1 MKTNRLQELAG
12 IITEGALDPA
22 NEENIFNNLIDT
34 DHSELVNKLLEAA
47 DTNPSLTLVD
57 FLKTFDIGAGEEDD
71 LNEVEEDESTTNP
84 YEEAI
89 SYLEDIS
96 KKGELTPDQIK
107 DIVGRLTSARKQFFT
122 SQRTPDS
129 YKSSAE
135 KAKATI
141 AKDKA
146 NTEKWRKIFNDRNLI
161 PDAKDQ
167 AEKNILPIEVNDY
180 FFTPDPKYY
189 DLLNKP
195 KPLPD
200 DRGPNYTPFL
210 IQRDIELTKNGG
222 RGYGEYIIKDEYRDK
237 PISGTLKLS
246 KLGKDLGEFSVK
258 DFYRKLGYKI

>member
-22 NEENIFNNLIDT
+22 NEENIYDNLTDT

-57 FLKTFDIGAGEEDD
+57 FLKTFDIGAGEED
-71 LNEVEEDESTTNP
+71 LNEVEEPEATTNP
-84 YEEAI
+84 YDEAV

-107 DIVGRLTSARKQFFT
+107 DIIRRLTSARKKFFT

-129 YKSSAE
+129 YKAAAE
-135 KAKATI
+135 KAKLT
-141 AKDKA
+141 KTQDKA
-146 NTEKWRKIFNDRNLI
+146 SLEKWKKIFNDRNLI
-161 PDAKDQ
+161 PNVKDR
-167 AEKNILPIEVNDY
+167 AEKNILPTELDDY

-195 KPLPD
+195 KTLPD
-200 DRGPNYTPFL
+200 DRKSGTPFL

-222 RGYGEYIIKDEYRDK
+222 RGYGSYIIKDEYRDK

-258 DFYRKLGYKI
+258 DLYKKLGYKI

>member
-22 NEENIFNNLIDT
+22 NEENIFDNLIDT
-34 DHSELVNKLLEAA
+34 NHSELVNKLLEAA

-107 DIVGRLTSARKQFFT
+107 DIVGRLTSARKKFFT

-129 YKSSAE
+129 YKAAAE
-135 KAKATI
+135 KSKLTRAQ
-141 AKDKA
+141 DKA
-146 NTEKWRKIFNDRNLI
+146 DIEKMNADLKADSIKFTQNIKNRV
-161 PDAKDQ
+161 
-167 AEKNILPIEVNDY
+167 EKNILPTELDDY
-180 FFTPDPKYY
+180 FFTPDPRYY
-189 DLLNKP
+189 KP
-195 KPLPD
+195 VLKQDTDWRSGYPTGTTSHVKS
-200 DRGPNYTPFL
+200 R
-210 IQRDIELTKNGG
+210 E
-222 RGYGEYIIKDEYRDK
+222 GYGEYIIKDEYKDK

-258 DFYRKLGYKI
+258 DLYRKLGYEI